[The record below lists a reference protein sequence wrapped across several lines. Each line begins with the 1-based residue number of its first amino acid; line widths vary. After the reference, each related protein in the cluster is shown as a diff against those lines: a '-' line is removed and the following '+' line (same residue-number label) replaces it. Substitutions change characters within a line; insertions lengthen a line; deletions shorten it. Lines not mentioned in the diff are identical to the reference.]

1 MLSIKTIRERLNK
14 TPFKPF
20 DIHLSDGRKIFVEHP
35 DFVSVGGS
43 VVFVTDLEDSLQEI
57 DSLHIVSLDDAPA
70 KKRNGK
76 H

>member
-1 MLSIKTIRERLNK
+1 MLSIKTIRERLNL

-20 DIHLSDGRKIFVEHP
+20 NIRLSDGRKIFIQHP

-43 VVFVTDLEDSLQEI
+43 VVFVTDPQDSLQEI
-57 DSLHIVSLDDAPA
+57 DALHIVSLDAPA

>member
-20 DIHLSDGRKIFVEHP
+20 DIRLTDGRKIFIQHP

-57 DSLHIVSLDDAPA
+57 DSLHIVSLDDASA